1 MPRAFSGLGHHHFPP
16 RNDPPNCGILAHP
29 PGEPADL
36 KQGSR
41 KPSGKTAAEGFD
53 LSAEHGTYIRAAV
66 DSTMA
71 DFEDAVPEAAARE
84 GRASFIITRNAADF
98 TKSQV
103 PTLEPETFL
112 RLLDNV

>member
-1 MPRAFSGLGHHHFPP
+1 
-16 RNDPPNCGILAHP
+16 
-29 PGEPADL
+29 
-36 KQGSR
+36 
-41 KPSGKTAAEGFD
+41 
-53 LSAEHGTYIRAAV
+53 
-66 DSTMA
+66 MA